1 MLLDAEGAEHPPPSQ
16 PVSGQGTQRAVDTV
30 AQLTHHICF
39 PQTSEQ
45 YHREGGSQAMSRGL
59 GDTHHSTIPLQ
70 DGMPCSGTPG
80 PCALPPL
87 PTQGTEACRRGSH
100 THPRAGPLGN
110 QALRFLIL
118 ILSKTN
124 AEGSSLEQFQVCL
137 FLLFC
142 KKEIWSLPTLSYGI
156 ISRDPTPK
164 RQGSEEAV
172 RGGPVPGGR
181 WRTWASTAL

>member
-1 MLLDAEGAEHPPPSQ
+1 MMKVLSILLPLSLFLAKA
-16 PVSGQGTQRAVDTV
+16 
-30 AQLTHHICF
+30 
-39 PQTSEQ
+39 
-45 YHREGGSQAMSRGL
+45 HREQWIQWHSSPTISASHKQVSNTTGRGYSQAMSRGL

-100 THPRAGPLGN
+100 TQPRAGPLGN

-137 FLLFC
+137 FLCFAR
-142 KKEIWSLPTLSYGI
+142 KKSGPYLPY
-156 ISRDPTPK
+156 PM
-164 RQGSEEAV
+164 A
-172 RGGPVPGGR
+172 
-181 WRTWASTAL
+181 